1 MCRSGELASFTLGK
15 LIRIP
20 ASEVERI
27 ECQSSTASEP
37 TAESSSLNMETLLGD
52 EFAARLARQIEG
64 SRKTAEGILPIS
76 TRFEPLPFTPVPR
89 IVPR

>member
-27 ECQSSTASEP
+27 ECQSGGTDSAPRIGT
-37 TAESSSLNMETLLGD
+37 
-52 EFAARLARQIEG
+52 
-64 SRKTAEGILPIS
+64 
-76 TRFEPLPFTPVPR
+76 PLPFRDLLLEMARSVNQER
-89 IVPR
+89 KAA